1 MQRFSTIWCTFCFI
15 LPLAFV
21 NSYKSLIALDQYG
34 ASPQINNARL
44 ASQLNSM
51 PMIVTSA
58 QTSLIAVSLEKRHA
72 GSLPRNKCSIIGQ
85 SENNILAALSS
96 GLGGDAI
103 FLTKLLRRDVMNTW
117 ERYDCMADCSRICHT
132 ASRIFLGFMGRNDE
146 IHDGSVDVLIDGNGD
161 RLSIG
166 RPLAV
171 NLMVSK
177 LNEGGDIEMMSVE
190 PSGRCS
196 GK

>member
-1 MQRFSTIWCTFCFI
+1 
-15 LPLAFV
+15 
-21 NSYKSLIALDQYG
+21 
-34 ASPQINNARL
+34 
-44 ASQLNSM
+44 
-51 PMIVTSA
+51 MIVTSA
-58 QTSLIAVSLEKRHA
+58 HTSLIAVSLEERHA

-132 ASRIFLGFMGRNDE
+132 ASRIFLGFMGRNGE
-146 IHDGSVDVLIDGNGD
+146 IHDGSLDVLIDGNGD

-177 LNEGGDIEMMSVE
+177 LNEGGVIEMMSVE